1 MEGCSRRSY
10 LGIDKYI
17 SDEVQ
22 ELYTGSTTE
31 MISMIEVIIVAIIC
45 GYIGGKAY
53 NNPRIRFNI
62 EHGCWKSQKEWE
74 EA

>member
-1 MEGCSRRSY
+1 
-10 LGIDKYI
+10 
-17 SDEVQ
+17 
-22 ELYTGSTTE
+22 
-31 MISMIEVIIVAIIC
+31 MIEVIIVAIIC

-62 EHGCWKSQKEWE
+62 EHGCWKSQKEWD